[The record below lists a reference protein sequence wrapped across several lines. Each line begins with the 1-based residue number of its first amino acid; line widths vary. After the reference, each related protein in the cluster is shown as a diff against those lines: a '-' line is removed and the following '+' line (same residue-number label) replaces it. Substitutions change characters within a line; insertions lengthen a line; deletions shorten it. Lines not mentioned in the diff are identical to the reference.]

1 MSRSANQPTDV
12 AAKRLAA
19 LLADHALGE
28 LTPEQQRELDQ
39 LLADRPDTDP
49 AGLER
54 VAAALEIS
62 LTVDQLTPLP
72 YQLKARLLDSI
83 PQGTGTTPAPAA
95 PATATA
101 NAPAPAAPAAATAT
115 ATANAPGSASAAPL
129 PRGLLGVNWVVVWGW
144 TGWAVAAGLLLWLVS
159 QQRDRE
165 ADFLP
170 PAMFSPVNLRY
181 ETAQQKLRSK
191 TDDVVCG
198 QWERSP
204 ESDLPWAVAAEGE
217 LIWSQKLQCGL
228 IRVKGLPPNDPQ
240 REQYQVWIRDS
251 HRPHDHPIGAG
262 VFNVGPSGEAVLL
275 IHPRIVV
282 HAHDRF
288 FISREPSGGSIL
300 PCGRM
305 LLTALACPDQG
316 DLPRENRKA
325 R

>member
-1 MSRSANQPTDV
+1 MSRPANQPTDPHS
-12 AAKRLAA
+12 KRLAA

-28 LTPEQQRELDQ
+28 LTPEQQRELEQ

-72 YQLKARLLDSI
+72 HQLKARLIESI
-83 PQGTGTTPAPAA
+83 PQDTGTTPASAA

-101 NAPAPAAPAAATAT
+101 TAT
-115 ATANAPGSASAAPL
+115 ATANATAPGSASAAPL

-170 PAMFSPVNLRY
+170 RAMFSPVNLHFA
-181 ETAQQKLRSK
+181 TAQQKLRSK

-262 VFNVGPSGEAVLL
+262 VFNVGPSDEAVLL